1 MTDPRSPK
9 ENEDSD
15 SEDRFA
21 LEDDTSYSGWSS
33 AVAIVIIVVIVGVIF
48 YSIHVGF

>member
-1 MTDPRSPK
+1 MTDQRSPK
-9 ENEDSD
+9 EEDNSD

-33 AVAIVIIVVIVGVIF
+33 AAAIVITIIIVGVVF
-48 YSIHVGF
+48 YAIYVGY